1 MNGEQIS
8 DSLIYLDD
16 DLIAETD
23 AVRQG
28 KRIPFR
34 MPARG
39 ILAAACAALL
49 LAGALALPQ
58 RMDNASAESLT
69 NGAEMVGDGAVD
81 ITGEEFG
88 VASSTSSRRK
98 TITVSGITMTI
109 PPDWE
114 WARMDSDGD
123 WGDHIALSH
132 GENHLIIGYYQNFAV
147 CGTGLDQ
154 QTVIIAGM
162 EARVGTY
169 DDKSMWDF
177 IVFPG
182 DWVALNESGENWT
195 GEEKSEIISILES
208 MTIDKEG

>member
-39 ILAAACAALL
+39 IIAAACAALL

-58 RMDNASAESLT
+58 RTDNASAESLT
-69 NGAEMVGDGAVD
+69 NGAEMVGDGAVG
-81 ITGEEFG
+81 ITGEEYG

-114 WARMDSDGD
+114 WEVQEGGVS
-123 WGDHIALSH
+123 LSH
-132 GENHLIIGYYQNFAV
+132 GDNHLIVKYDPHFGV
-147 CGTGLDQ
+147 CGTGLEQ
-154 QTVIIAGM
+154 KTVTIAGM
-162 EARVGTY
+162 QARVGTY
-169 DDKSMWDF
+169 DGKNMWDF
-177 IVFPG
+177 IIFPG
-182 DWVALNESGENWT
+182 NYVALNESGENWT
-195 GEEKSEIISILES
+195 EAERTAILEILES
-208 MTIDKEG
+208 LPLEP

>member
-58 RMDNASAESLT
+58 RAGDDAAESVH
-69 NGAEMVGDGAVD
+69 NGMVLGKPNLAGLLRLPA
-81 ITGEEFG
+81 TG
-88 VASSTSSRRK
+88 
-98 TITVSGITMTI
+98 I
-109 PPDWE
+109 P
-114 WARMDSDGD
+114 
-123 WGDHIALSH
+123 
-132 GENHLIIGYYQNFAV
+132 
-147 CGTGLDQ
+147 
-154 QTVIIAGM
+154 
-162 EARVGTY
+162 
-169 DDKSMWDF
+169 
-177 IVFPG
+177 
-182 DWVALNESGENWT
+182 
-195 GEEKSEIISILES
+195 
-208 MTIDKEG
+208 

>member
-39 ILAAACAALL
+39 IIAAACAALL

-58 RMDNASAESLT
+58 RTDNASAESLT

-114 WARMDSDGD
+114 WARQDTNGE
-123 WGDHIALSH
+123 WGDHVVLSH
-132 GENHLIIGYYQNFAV
+132 GENHLIVGYYPSFAV
-147 CGTGLDQ
+147 CGVGLQ
-154 QTVIIAGM
+154 QETTTIAGM
-162 EARVGTY
+162 EVCVGTF
-169 DDKSMWDF
+169 DGKDMWDF
-177 IVFPG
+177 IMFPG
-182 DWVALNESGENWT
+182 DYVLRNESGENWT
-195 GEEKSEIISILES
+195 EAERTAILEILES
-208 MTIDKEG
+208 LTLEP

>member
-58 RMDNASAESLT
+58 RMVLPNTCTPAWTCPMPL
-69 NGAEMVGDGAVD
+69 
-81 ITGEEFG
+81 
-88 VASSTSSRRK
+88 
-98 TITVSGITMTI
+98 
-109 PPDWE
+109 
-114 WARMDSDGD
+114 
-123 WGDHIALSH
+123 
-132 GENHLIIGYYQNFAV
+132 
-147 CGTGLDQ
+147 
-154 QTVIIAGM
+154 QTVLGNPNLAGLLRLP
-162 EARVGTY
+162 A
-169 DDKSMWDF
+169 
-177 IVFPG
+177 
-182 DWVALNESGENWT
+182 T
-195 GEEKSEIISILES
+195 GIP
-208 MTIDKEG
+208 

>member
-58 RMDNASAESLT
+58 RAGDDAAESVH
-69 NGAEMVGDGAVD
+69 NGMEMSNAIADGVG
-81 ITGEEFG
+81 ENEFG
-88 VASSTSSRRK
+88 GSTSTSGYGN
-98 TITVSGITMTI
+98 TITVSGITVTI

-114 WARMDSDGD
+114 WARQDTNGA
-123 WGDHIALSH
+123 WGDHVVLSH
-132 GENHLIIGYYQNFAV
+132 GENHLIVGYYPSFAV
-147 CGTGLDQ
+147 CGVGLQ
-154 QTVIIAGM
+154 QETSTIAGM
-162 EARVGTY
+162 EVCVGTF
-169 DDKSMWDF
+169 DGKDMWDF
-177 IVFPG
+177 IIFPG
-182 DWVALNESGENWT
+182 NYVALNESGENWT
-195 GEEKSEIISILES
+195 EAERTAILEILES
-208 MTIDKEG
+208 LTLEP

>member
-114 WARMDSDGD
+114 WARQDTNGA
-123 WGDHIALSH
+123 WGDHVVLSH
-132 GENHLIIGYYQNFAV
+132 GENHLIVGYYPSFAV
-147 CGTGLDQ
+147 CGVGLQ
-154 QTVIIAGM
+154 QETTTIAGM
-162 EARVGTY
+162 EVCVGTF
-169 DDKSMWDF
+169 DGKDMWDF
-177 IVFPG
+177 IMFPG
-182 DWVALNESGENWT
+182 DYVLRNESGENWT
-195 GEEKSEIISILES
+195 EAERTAILEILES
-208 MTIDKEG
+208 LTLEP

>member
-114 WARMDSDGD
+114 WARQDTNGA
-123 WGDHIALSH
+123 WGDHVVLSH
-132 GENHLIIGYYQNFAV
+132 GENHLIVGYYPSFAV
-147 CGTGLDQ
+147 CGVGLQ
-154 QTVIIAGM
+154 QETSTIAGM
-162 EARVGTY
+162 EVCVGTF
-169 DDKSMWDF
+169 DGKDMWDF
-177 IVFPG
+177 IIFPG
-182 DWVALNESGENWT
+182 NYVALNESGENWT
-195 GEEKSEIISILES
+195 EAERTAILEILES
-208 MTIDKEG
+208 LTLEP